1 MSWAAAVSAASA
13 QKRCAHLACHWAEM
27 CVRSRAWA
35 ALDRRKF
42 LCYKIFHNLLNEML
56 VILPGVMDVSLA
68 QTSGLWCSKVNTA
81 ILRKY
86 VFELSQIR
94 FFLLSQHDTYPLIN
108 NFRN

>member
-1 MSWAAAVSAASA
+1 MRWVMTVSAASA
-13 QKRCAHLACHWAEM
+13 LERRAHLASHWLRCAR
-27 CVRSRAWA
+27 VR
-35 ALDRRKF
+35 ALGRPTTAQKF

-56 VILPGVMDVSLA
+56 VILPGVMDASLA

-94 FFLLSQHDTYPLIN
+94 FFT
-108 NFRN
+108 

>member
-1 MSWAAAVSAASA
+1 
-13 QKRCAHLACHWAEM
+13 
-27 CVRSRAWA
+27 
-35 ALDRRKF
+35 
-42 LCYKIFHNLLNEML
+42 ML

-94 FFLLSQHDTYPLIN
+94 FFFFYNTGSPDQSPTTTMEHPLAGCFTFDILN
-108 NFRN
+108 D